1 MAQETI
7 VSGIAG
13 RYATALFDLA
23 REAGQLD
30 AVAKDLDTLSAMLA
44 ESADLTR
51 LVRSPAFSRDEQA
64 KAVAAVAE
72 RAGFQDLVRRFL
84 GITAQNRR
92 LFALSDIIR
101 DFRSLLSHHRGEALA
116 EVTSAV
122 PLNDAQLQQLKSSLS
137 SVAAGNVVINAKVDP
152 GLIGGLVVK
161 LGSRMIDAS
170 IRTKLNNLKSAM
182 KGVA

>member
-30 AVAKDLDTLSAMLA
+30 AVARDLDQLSAMLA
-44 ESADLTR
+44 DSADLTR
-51 LVRSPAFSRDEQA
+51 LVRSPAFGRDEQA
-64 KAVAAVAE
+64 RAVAALAE

-84 GITAQNRR
+84 GITATNRR
-92 LFALSDIIR
+92 LFALPDIIR
-101 DFRSLLSHHRGEALA
+101 DFRSLLSQHRGETLA
-116 EVTSAV
+116 DVTSAV

-137 SVAAGNVVINAKVDP
+137 SLGAGNVVINAKVDP

-170 IRTKLNNLKSAM
+170 IRTKLNNLKTVM

>member
-1 MAQETI
+1 MAAI
-7 VSGIAG
+7 
-13 RYATALFDLA
+13 
-23 REAGQLD
+23 
-30 AVAKDLDTLSAMLA
+30 
-44 ESADLTR
+44 
-51 LVRSPAFSRDEQA
+51 
-64 KAVAAVAE
+64 AE

-92 LFALSDIIR
+92 LFALNDIIR
-101 DFRSLLSHHRGEALA
+101 DFRSLLSQHRGEALA
-116 EVTSAV
+116 EVISAV
-122 PLNDAQLQQLKSSLS
+122 PLNDAQLPQLKSSLS